1 MAAVTY
7 EYYTSTYIGDPSV
20 TEADFPR
27 MEARAEDIVNQAIR
41 YQSVPS
47 MWEAAYQNAI
57 CAQVDYYAIYGIDL
71 AVGGIASDGFT
82 VGKVSVSGP
91 SSQSSQN
98 SMTGAAS
105 MLAPAALAYLEQTGL
120 MSPSVPA
127 AGWPRPWLW
136 GGW

>member
-1 MAAVTY
+1 MAAVDY

-27 MEARAEDIVNQAIR
+27 MEARAEDIINQLIR
-41 YQSVPS
+41 YQTVPD
-47 MWEAAYQNAI
+47 MWQTAYQNAI
-57 CAQVDYYAIYGIDL
+57 CAQIDYYAIYGIDL
-71 AVGGIASDGFT
+71 AAGGIASAGFT

-91 SSQSSQN
+91 SGNASG
-98 SMTGAAS
+98 MTGAAS
-105 MLAPAALAYLEQTGL
+105 MVAPAARAYLEQTGL
-120 MSPSVPA
+120 MNPSVPA

>member
-7 EYYTSTYIGDPSV
+7 EYYTGTYIGDPAV

-27 MEARAEDIVNQAIR
+27 MEARAEDIINQLIR
-41 YQSVPS
+41 YQTVPD
-47 MWEAAYQNAI
+47 MWQTAYQNAI
-57 CAQVDYYAIYGIDL
+57 CAQIDYYAIYGIDL
-71 AVGGIASDGFT
+71 AAGGIASAGFT

-91 SSQSSQN
+91 SGNASG
-98 SMTGAAS
+98 MTGAAS
-105 MLAPAALAYLEQTGL
+105 MVAQAARAYLEQTGL
-120 MSPSVPA
+120 LNPSVSA

>member
-7 EYYTSTYIGDPSV
+7 EYYTGTYIGDPAV

-27 MEARAEDIVNQAIR
+27 MEARAEDLINQLIR
-41 YQSVPS
+41 YQTIPE
-47 MWEAAYQNAI
+47 MWQTAYQNAI
-57 CAQVDYYAIYGIDL
+57 CAQIDYYSIYGIDL
-71 AVGGIASDGFT
+71 AAGGIASADFT

-91 SSQSSQN
+91 SGGG
-98 SMTGAAS
+98 MTGTSS
-105 MLAPAALAYLEQTGL
+105 MVAPAARAYLEQTGL
-120 MSPSVPA
+120 MNPTVPA

>member
-27 MEARAEDIVNQAIR
+27 MEARAEDIVNQVIR
-41 YQSVPS
+41 YQSVPP
-47 MWEAAYQNAI
+47 MWETAYQNAI

-71 AVGGIASDGFT
+71 AAGGIASDGFT

-91 SSQSSQN
+91 GEN
-98 SMTGAAS
+98 GRMTGTAS
-105 MLAPAALAYLEQTGL
+105 MLAPAAMAYLEQTGL
-120 MSPSVPA
+120 MNPSVPA
-127 AGWPRPWLW
+127 VGWPRTWLW

>member
-1 MAAVTY
+1 MAAVDY

-27 MEARAEDIVNQAIR
+27 MEARAEDLVNQLIR
-41 YQSVPS
+41 YQTVPT
-47 MWEAAYQNAI
+47 MWQTAYQNAI

-71 AVGGIASDGFT
+71 AAGGIASTGFT
-82 VGKVSVSGP
+82 VGKVSVSGNQAM
-91 SSQSSQN
+91 S
-98 SMTGAAS
+98 GAAS
-105 MLAPAALAYLEQTGL
+105 MVAPAAKSYLEQTGL
-120 MSPSVPA
+120 MNPSVPA